1 MSRRPCLPALYIR
14 GQGELAGRPAGEGCA
29 CVFPAF
35 VFADFGVGLAACA
48 CRFELRYFDPFLV
61 LDEFSGELSIPPLS
75 EWASLACPIP
85 VELIDWLSEF
95 RAVSAPAGFPD
106 HPHRGFETV
115 TYMLEVRSQIHF
127 HRPFPLEQT

>member
-1 MSRRPCLPALYIR
+1 MSRRPCLPALWCF
-14 GQGELAGRPAGEGCA
+14 LASFLLILGSGSI
-29 CVFPAF
+29 
-35 VFADFGVGLAACA
+35 AACA

-75 EWASLACPIP
+75 EWASLGCPIS
-85 VELIDWLSEF
+85 VELIDCLSEF
-95 RAVSAPAGFPD
+95 RSVSAPAGFPD

-115 TYMLEVRSQIHF
+115 TYMLEVRSQLHF